1 MLFYADRISENIRR
15 REPEGYL
22 ICVNVPIARSGTQKY
37 MQDEVGQNGD
47 GMVTVYRP
55 EEEVFSK
62 ATMAS
67 FEGMPVTNDHPQAEE
82 GVTVDNIQWLQKG
95 HCQNVRRGTGAES
108 NMLIADLVITDP
120 VTIQEVLDGKRE
132 ISCGYNYE
140 LCDEDGKLVQRQI
153 RGNHVAIVDRGR
165 AGHRVCI
172 KDSYPNKERSKPK
185 MAKKHNILAKMLAA
199 YARDE
204 ATEPEDIDEAV
215 DAISELTGETEQP
228 EEKGAIE
235 EKLNQI
241 SDAIENL
248 AKPEEE
254 VVDED
259 PVPAEDL
266 PVQNDSDE
274 KLDKIIALLEQ
285 LLAKGAADEEPAP
298 EKDPLEA
305 LEDDLDEIEKADPE
319 AVEDGEELEAEEEEF
334 VTPDEDPEE
343 PDSQFVDPEE
353 INEQDEEELPEEEEK
368 PVMDCSARDAMR
380 AAIKAV
386 KPLIAKLP
394 PSERRAAADSAAKSL
409 RASYGMSADAKRN
422 DYIALK
428 QRKRAAADRAA
439 AQKADMD
446 LGKQIMAKRNVN
458 YKK

>member
-1 MLFYADRISENIRR
+1 
-15 REPEGYL
+15 
-22 ICVNVPIARSGTQKY
+22 
-37 MQDEVGQNGD
+37 
-47 GMVTVYRP
+47 
-55 EEEVFSK
+55 
-62 ATMAS
+62 
-67 FEGMPVTNDHPQAEE
+67 
-82 GVTVDNIQWLQKG
+82 
-95 HCQNVRRGTGAES
+95 
-108 NMLIADLVITDP
+108 
-120 VTIQEVLDGKRE
+120 
-132 ISCGYNYE
+132 
-140 LCDEDGKLVQRQI
+140 
-153 RGNHVAIVDRGR
+153 
-165 AGHRVCI
+165 
-172 KDSYPNKERSKPK
+172 

-254 VVDED
+254 ITDED

-285 LLAKGAADEEPAP
+285 VLAKGAADEEPAP

-319 AVEDGEELEAEEEEF
+319 AVEDAEELEEEEEF
-334 VTPDEDPEE
+334 IAPDEDPEE

-353 INEQDEEELPEEEEK
+353 INEQDEEEIPEEEEK
-368 PVMDCSARDAMR
+368 PAIDCSARDAMR

-409 RASYGMSADAKRN
+409 RESYGMSSNAKRN

-439 AQKADMD
+439 ARKADMD
-446 LGKQIMAKRNVN
+446 LGKQIMAKRNAN